1 MERFSDVAIIP
12 RGSFDGPEWE
22 PDEGLW
28 QAVAGALGAKRLAR
42 MGEVSG
48 EMRESGVEMLLG
60 EDDWVER
67 KEGESGFRLLSD
79 EDNVVEGELRG
90 AS

>member
-1 MERFSDVAIIP
+1 MGRDDPHARLERAVREWASGDIPGSIPKRWERFSDVAIIP
-12 RGSFDGPEWE
+12 CDSFDGPEWE

-48 EMRESGVEMLLG
+48 EM
-60 EDDWVER
+60 
-67 KEGESGFRLLSD
+67 
-79 EDNVVEGELRG
+79 
-90 AS
+90 